1 MSIIF
6 LFLFAF
12 CFLLW
17 CHRLSTPNFG
27 TCSTR
32 NKTNRVFK
40 AKIRKY
46 CWDLRF
52 ARLLLEPTDC
62 TIKMNAK
69 IYCII
74 KTSSWMARKSWLKVF
89 FSKMKLGEKFTSAET
104 SQMAEMCFV
113 GVLNKLFEV
122 QRIRPSP
129 CKIFTNQRKK
139 MKNHE
144 WKFSLNFAFFLSF
157 SLSLEGL
164 EKRFV
169 SWFIVVC
176 RSVKKIWAPRVCGC
190 VGAPPKLHFFLQ
202 HSAQKRNQIIL
213 LPISTVKEI
222 FPFEFH
228 GAKFI

>member
-144 WKFSLNFAFFLSF
+144 WKFSLNFAFFFL
-157 SLSLEGL
+157 SLSLWRGSRNALSVDLLLFAEVWKKYERL
-164 EKRFV
+164 ECVDVSVRLPSSTFFCNIQHKR
-169 SWFIVVC
+169 
-176 RSVKKIWAPRVCGC
+176 
-190 VGAPPKLHFFLQ
+190 
-202 HSAQKRNQIIL
+202 
-213 LPISTVKEI
+213 EI
-222 FPFEFH
+222 
-228 GAKFI
+228 K